1 MPPGNSQ
8 KPPVHVPPK
17 PETPGSIPPADPMP
31 NNGPVNLPPVPGGAD
46 HPGQGVTT
54 VSTDAIRTFAANVL
68 LLEDPIRTALN
79 GMGNVDIHAGAFN
92 QAFVLSRKIGGDGQ
106 LLPSTRT
113 VLTNAL
119 DALESIR
126 TACLRI
132 VSEYDTAEELNRVDA
147 DKFGELILDAKTV
160 INGMGGKD

>member
-17 PETPGSIPPADPMP
+17 PDTPGNIPPADPMP
-31 NNGPVNLPPVPGGAD
+31 QNSNLNLPPVPGGAD
-46 HPGQGVTT
+46 HPGQGVTS
-54 VSTDAIRTFAANVL
+54 VSTDAIRTFAANLL
-68 LLEDPIRTALN
+68 LLEDPIRTALT

-106 LLPSTRT
+106 LLASTRT

-126 TACLRI
+126 AACFKL
-132 VSEYDTAEELNRVDA
+132 VAEYDTAEELNKADA
-147 DKFGELILDAKTV
+147 NKFGELILDAKTV
-160 INGMGGKD
+160 ISGMGKN